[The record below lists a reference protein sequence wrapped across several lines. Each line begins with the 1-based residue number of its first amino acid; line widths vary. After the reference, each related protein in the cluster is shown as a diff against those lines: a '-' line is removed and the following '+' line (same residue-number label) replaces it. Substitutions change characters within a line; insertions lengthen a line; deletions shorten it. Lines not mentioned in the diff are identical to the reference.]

1 MIGYHL
7 ATAHL
12 MASHLSVSDH
22 KAISGMGQSLLMLI
36 QISFKPSSPVIL
48 VNFQQRRIEKL
59 FAQTHSKICDWN
71 ECLDGLPSSEPLLS
85 GIQTS

>member
-7 ATAHL
+7 AMAHL
-12 MASHLSVSDH
+12 MASHLSISDY
-22 KAISGMGQSLLMLI
+22 KAMSGIGRSLLMLI
-36 QISFKPSSPVIL
+36 QISLKSSSPVIL

-71 ECLDGLPSSEPLLS
+71 EHLDGLPSSEPLLS